1 MQYRQIQF
9 QPGTWRTRIGVA
21 LGLALALGL
30 AVTFV
35 ILTLGVAIL
44 LLPVVAVAMGVAWWR
59 WRKIAATIREEAARR
74 NAANDERVI
83 EIDYHVV
90 GGPDRGGRG

>member
-9 QPGTWRTRIGVA
+9 QPSSLRSRIGVA
-21 LGLALALGL
+21 LALALALGL
-30 AVTFV
+30 AVAFV

-59 WRKIAATIREEAARR
+59 WRKVAATIREEAARR
-74 NAANDERVI
+74 DAANNERVI

-90 GGPDRGGRG
+90 GDPDHRGRS

>member
-1 MQYRQIQF
+1 MEYRQIQF
-9 QPGTWRTRIGVA
+9 QPSSLRSRIGVA

-30 AVTFV
+30 AVAFV

-44 LLPVVAVAMGVAWWR
+44 LLPVVAVVMGVAWWR
-59 WRKIAATIREEAARR
+59 WRRIAAAIREEAARR
-74 NAANDERVI
+74 DAAKDERVI

-90 GGPDRGGRG
+90 GDPDRHRG